1 MLQSAPRAGRDLSTI
16 LLHRSLKALV
26 LCSPWDARDE
36 EYLAVIE
43 LIRRF
48 IRDERGATAVEYGL
62 LAALVSLAAG
72 SVVAIL
78 GDIVQLIYQFVVDNV
93 VAASAS

>member
-1 MLQSAPRAGRDLSTI
+1 M
-16 LLHRSLKALV
+16 
-26 LCSPWDARDE
+26 
-36 EYLAVIE
+36 IE

-48 IRDERGATAVEYGL
+48 VRDERGATAVEYGL

-78 GDIVQLIYQFVVDNV
+78 GDIVQLIYRFVVDNV

>member
-1 MLQSAPRAGRDLSTI
+1 MTT
-16 LLHRSLKALV
+16 
-26 LCSPWDARDE
+26 
-36 EYLAVIE
+36 

-48 IRDERGATAVEYGL
+48 IRDERGATAVDYGL

-78 GDIVQLIYQFVVDNV
+78 GDIVQLVYQYLVDNV
-93 VAASAS
+93 VAASAT